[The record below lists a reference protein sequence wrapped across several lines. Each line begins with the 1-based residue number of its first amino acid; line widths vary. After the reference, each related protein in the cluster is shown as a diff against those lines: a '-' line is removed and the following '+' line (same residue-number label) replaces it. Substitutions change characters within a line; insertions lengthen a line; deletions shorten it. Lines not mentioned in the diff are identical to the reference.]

1 MSGSP
6 SPAPDAGAPSTDETA
21 GQIAEQI
28 YTSTSQ
34 VVFVIALASACIG
47 ILIAFRVRH
56 VRYWRMRAYSA
67 KVLDEIE
74 MEFVNDDAD
83 MFVLE
88 DDELPRGSRCQP
100 FFHDTPTCADL
111 CCQLLSGPFYFLWQ
125 GHVDLGNDAI
135 VAAAGAAT
143 ARRATITFYIV
154 YVFSRSPLFRARAR
168 AARGSHGI
176 ATRVR

>member
-1 MSGSP
+1 MAWERSLESWKWLISKLRCNRREEARSRLGAERMSGSP

-100 FFHDTPTCADL
+100 FFMTRPPVRICAVS
-111 CCQLLSGPFYFLWQ
+111 C
-125 GHVDLGNDAI
+125 
-135 VAAAGAAT
+135 
-143 ARRATITFYIV
+143 
-154 YVFSRSPLFRARAR
+154 
-168 AARGSHGI
+168 
-176 ATRVR
+176 